1 MRLTPGDMFNPITLI
16 KRINSAR
23 SRPGSLGAALVKGVV
38 GTAGIKIAHAAIA
51 FATSIVLAKLLGP
64 SGYGIFSYVIALV
77 AFLTM
82 PSELGIPSL
91 AVREIAVANA
101 RKDWG
106 HMRGY
111 IVWSHR
117 TVALT
122 SGTLIVIGAIVLIV
136 YGERLSPTKLTCMWL
151 GLILVPV
158 LSFGSLRDAMLRGL
172 RKVLLGQLSQPI
184 IRPLIL
190 LCALLLLWQLG
201 VALDSPVRVMALHIM
216 SVALAFLCGLFLF
229 LKNKPS
235 ELRGAEPRFKS
246 AIWLKSSI
254 PFGMTAALQLINGRT
269 DILTLGFFHA
279 DADVGI
285 YRVSVQLAAVVVFA
299 MQAVNAIQGP
309 HIAHLYAN
317 GDMQKLQTMITRT
330 AQVMLMFAVPVVIVI
345 VLFGEFIITTVFGPE
360 YERAYIPLVILCAG
374 QLVNAAMG
382 SVGSLLNM
390 TGHERDTTTSVL
402 VGAIVNV
409 VLNLS
414 LVPKWGITGAAIAT
428 SATLIVWNLI
438 MWHKVRRRIGIEP
451 SPLFR
456 HRK

>member
-1 MRLTPGDMFNPITLI
+1 MFSPIELI

-23 SRPGSLGAALVKGVV
+23 SRPGSLGAALVRGVV

-77 AFLTM
+77 ALFTI
-82 PSELGIPSL
+82 PSELGIPNL

-106 HMRGY
+106 HMRGF
-111 IVWSHR
+111 IVWAHR

-122 SGTLIVIGAIVLIV
+122 SGALILVGATVLLLW
-136 YGERLSPTKLTCMWL
+136 GENISRSKLSCMWL
-151 GLILVPV
+151 ALILVPI

-184 IRPLIL
+184 IRPSVL
-190 LCALLLLWQLG
+190 LFSLLLLWRLG
-201 VALDSPVRVMALHIM
+201 VDLALPERVMSLHIM
-216 SVALAFLCGLFLF
+216 SVGIAFIGGLYLFLR
-229 LKNKPS
+229 NRPT
-235 ELRGAEPRFKS
+235 ELRSAEPRYET
-246 AIWLKSSI
+246 AVWLKSSI

-269 DILTLGFFHA
+269 DILALGFFQT

-285 YRVSVQLAAVVVFA
+285 YRVAAQLAAVVVFG
-299 MQAVNAIQGP
+299 MQAVNMIQGP
-309 HIAHLYAN
+309 HIAHLFAK
-317 GDMQKLQTMITRT
+317 GDMQKLQQMMTRS
-330 AQVMLMFAVPVVIVI
+330 AQVVLLLAAPVVIVI
-345 VLFGEFIITTVFGPE
+345 ILFGEFIISHVYGPKFE
-360 YERAYIPLVILCAG
+360 AAYVPLVILCVG
-374 QLVNAAMG
+374 QLVNASMG
-382 SVGSLLNM
+382 SVASLLNM
-390 TGHERDTTTSVL
+390 TGHERDTTKSIL

-414 LVPKWGITGAAIAT
+414 LVPIWGMTGAAVAT
-428 SATLIVWNLI
+428 AVTLIVWNLI
-438 MWHKVRRRIGIEP
+438 MWHKARVRIGIET

-456 HRK
+456 RRR